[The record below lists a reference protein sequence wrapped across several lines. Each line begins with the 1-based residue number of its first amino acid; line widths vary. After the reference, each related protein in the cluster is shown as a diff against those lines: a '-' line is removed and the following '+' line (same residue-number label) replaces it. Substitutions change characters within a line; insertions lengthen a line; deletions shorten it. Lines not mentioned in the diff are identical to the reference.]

1 MTSAKDSPTCQPCGE
16 WPPDMPVLTL
26 RNLYQMMEA
35 DSRLAGLSWE
45 TRHALRRY
53 LPALKRLMEREE
65 ERAKDQ
71 PGEG

>member
-1 MTSAKDSPTCQPCGE
+1 
-16 WPPDMPVLTL
+16 MPVLTL